1 MARTILNQNLALGSG
16 ITTNTTKKKTSS
28 TGGLYA
34 DFIGNTGSAKNVTLP
49 TINTGNVGYGDFI
62 NVATPSANSKSG
74 YVSAYTGEDTKLP
87 SVTPA
92 VSVVKTTPSY
102 GYSDYIGEI
111 TNQPVL
117 STSLKNQVAIKK
129 PDFASGV
136 VGTVGGGFSGGNK
149 GGVTDEGVIVGN
161 PTVETMP
168 TIKTSGGSSSS
179 SKAATENADNFA
191 PAIREIIENL
201 YPDKKQSA
209 AKYADFTDTSNQ
221 SVSAEKAVATTP
233 TTTPATQAQAE
244 ETKAAETANTATAAA
259 QTEESKSEDGKMT
272 YEDYIA
278 EMKKG
283 YQEQLDAANKQ
294 AEETKARAMADAQ
307 NAYTQNKA
315 TYGTNAETLAQM
327 GLTGGGY
334 SDYLQA
340 QAYAQKRAD
349 VQAATAQE
357 IASKSN
363 NQATYQQYISAMNE
377 KLAEKAL
384 YEEQLAEQR
393 KYNEQQTAEQREYE
407 RQQLEEQRK
416 YEEEQSASSKKQNV
430 FDSLWAGVQDTST
443 TYTEEAID
451 GIAKEYGLS
460 DEQISSL
467 KTLLRNTKNKASE
480 EKSKAILES
489 ALANVD
495 AAATG
500 SLDEYLDGLQELGLS
515 DEDRATYE
523 KTIREQTGD
532 NIVDTVNNIVASGVN
547 KENVSSLDYSIAT
560 ADDYYAKGNISKE
573 QLQTVYNK
581 YATSTVETV
590 VNADYGSDGQQ
601 KIKAYLSTQKD
612 IEQWYKDGK
621 LTYAMYKTLKEKA
634 GGESYNACSGGWNLQ
649 GLGSGRV
656 NDDVDITIGATS
668 RGGNGKKE
676 YDLLCSSTVTDTE
689 IIAELNRIATGDANK
704 TPSNTGCGNLWNW
717 WNTNSGESGNEG
729 RLIVAYGDMYLY
741 TGKGWTQLKSDN
753 NEAELAN
760 AISAFTGGGT
770 RVQTKYSADTSDIES
785 KAAAGT
791 LTYNDVAKYNAGI
804 RTAHEFSR
812 NNNSDKQKYGTYQAY
827 LKAMYEKY
835 KN

>member
-1 MARTILNQNLALGSG
+1 MIKQNLTLG
-16 ITTNTTKKKTSS
+16 TTTSKKKKNNG
-28 TGGLYA
+28 TGGLYG
-34 DFIGNTGSAKNVTLP
+34 DFIGGTGSANNVSLP
-49 TINTGNVGYGDFI
+49 NLPSSNPTYGDFI
-62 NVATPSANSKSG
+62 NIPTPSKDKTG
-74 YVSAYTGEDTKLP
+74 GAYTGNDLTLNP
-87 SVTPA
+87 STPSFGYGDALGDLSVTPKKKDEQIVTPTWGTGNNSKLPPSA
-92 VSVVKTTPSY
+92 PSGISKGDISVA
-102 GYSDYIGEI
+102 
-111 TNQPVL
+111 PVDK
-117 STSLKNQVAIKK
+117 SQFFDSN
-129 PDFASGV
+129 V
-136 VGTVGGGFSGGNK
+136 VGTVGGGFSGGKK
-149 GGVTDEGVIVGN
+149 GGITNEGEIIGK
-161 PTVETMP
+161 PSGVEKMP
-168 TIKTSGGSSSS
+168 TIKPSGSSSAN
-179 SKAATENADNFA
+179 KGQVDNADNFA

-201 YPDKKQSA
+201 YPEKKQPD
-209 AKYADFTDTSNQ
+209 AKYSDY
-221 SVSAEKAVATTP
+221 
-233 TTTPATQAQAE
+233 TPAQSSTETTAPPQAE
-244 ETKAAETANTATAAA
+244 QPKQNETVDKETPAAP
-259 QTEESKSEDGKMT
+259 TEDNNAEDGKMS

-294 AEETKARAMADAQ
+294 AEQTKARAMADAE
-307 NAYTQNKA
+307 NAYAQNKA

-349 VQAATAQE
+349 AQAATAQE

-363 NQATYQQYISAMNE
+363 NRATYQQYITAMNE

-384 YEEQLAEQR
+384 YEEQLEEQR

-416 YEEEQSASSKKQNV
+416 YNEEQTASNKKQNI

-460 DEQISSL
+460 DDQVNSL
-467 KTLLRNTKNKASE
+467 KTLLKNTKNKAAE
-480 EKSKAILES
+480 EKSKAILEN

-500 SLDEYLDGLQELGLS
+500 SLDEYLDGLQKLGLS

-523 KTIREQTGD
+523 KTIREQMGNNT
-532 NIVDTVNNIVASGVN
+532 VDTINDSISKGDIT
-547 KENVSSLDYSIAT
+547 SLDYNIAT
-560 ADDYYAKGNISKE
+560 AEDYYAKGYISKE

-581 YATSTVETV
+581 YATVTVETV
-590 VNADYGSDGQQ
+590 ANTDFGSDDQK
-601 KIKAYLSTQKD
+601 KIKSYLSAQKD

-634 GGESYNACSGGWNLQ
+634 GGENYNACSGGWNLQ
-649 GLGSGRV
+649 GLGSGRD

-668 RGGNGKKE
+668 RSGNGKKE
-676 YDLLCSSTVTDTE
+676 YDLLCGSTVTDSE

-717 WNTNSGESGNEG
+717 WNTNSGESGNAG
-729 RLIVAYGDMYLY
+729 RLIVAYGNMYLY
-741 TGKGWTQLKSDN
+741 TSKGWTKLKSDN
-753 NEAELAN
+753 NDAELAN

-770 RVQTKYSADTSDIES
+770 RVGAKYSTDNSTASEIES
-785 KAAAGT
+785 RAAAGT

-804 RTAHEFSR
+804 RTAHEFNR

-835 KN
+835 KK

>member
-1 MARTILNQNLALGSG
+1 MVKNILNQNLALGTG
-16 ITTNTTKKKTSS
+16 ITTNKTKKINSS

-74 YVSAYTGEDTKLP
+74 YVSAYTGEDTKLS
-87 SVTPA
+87 SVMPA

-117 STSLKNQVAIKK
+117 STSLKNQVEIKK

-136 VGTVGGGFSGGNK
+136 VGTVGGGFSDGNK

-168 TIKTSGGSSSS
+168 TIKTSGDSSSS

-209 AKYADFTDTSNQ
+209 AKYADFIDTSNQ
-221 SVSAEKAVATTP
+221 SVSAEKAAA
-233 TTTPATQAQAE
+233 TTPATQAQAE

-307 NAYTQNKA
+307 NAYAQNKA

-349 VQAATAQE
+349 AQAATAQE

-460 DEQISSL
+460 DEQVSSL
-467 KTLLRNTKNKASE
+467 KTLLKNTKNKASE

-523 KTIREQTGD
+523 KTIREQMGNNT
-532 NIVDTVNNIVASGVN
+532 VDTINDSISKGDVT
-547 KENVSSLDYSIAT
+547 SLDYNIAT
-560 ADDYYAKGNISKE
+560 ADDYYAKGYISKE

-581 YATSTVETV
+581 YATVTVETV
-590 VNADYGSDGQQ
+590 ANTDFGSDDQK
-601 KIKAYLSTQKD
+601 KIKSYLSAQKD

-634 GGESYNACSGGWNLQ
+634 GGENYNACSGGWNLQ
-649 GLGSGRV
+649 GLGSGRD

-668 RGGNGKKE
+668 RSGNGKKE
-676 YDLLCSSTVTDTE
+676 YDLLCSSTVTDSE

-729 RLIVAYGDMYLY
+729 RLIVAYGNMYLY
-741 TGKGWTQLKSDN
+741 TGKGWTKLKSDN

-770 RVQTKYSADTSDIES
+770 RVQTKYSADNSSMSDIES

-804 RTAHEFSR
+804 RTAHEFNR
-812 NNNSDKQKYGTYQAY
+812 NNNSDTQKYGTYQAY

>member
-1 MARTILNQNLALGSG
+1 
-16 ITTNTTKKKTSS
+16 
-28 TGGLYA
+28 
-34 DFIGNTGSAKNVTLP
+34 
-49 TINTGNVGYGDFI
+49 
-62 NVATPSANSKSG
+62 
-74 YVSAYTGEDTKLP
+74 
-87 SVTPA
+87 
-92 VSVVKTTPSY
+92 
-102 GYSDYIGEI
+102 
-111 TNQPVL
+111 
-117 STSLKNQVAIKK
+117 
-129 PDFASGV
+129 
-136 VGTVGGGFSGGNK
+136 
-149 GGVTDEGVIVGN
+149 
-161 PTVETMP
+161 
-168 TIKTSGGSSSS
+168 
-179 SKAATENADNFA
+179 
-191 PAIREIIENL
+191 
-201 YPDKKQSA
+201 
-209 AKYADFTDTSNQ
+209 
-221 SVSAEKAVATTP
+221 
-233 TTTPATQAQAE
+233 
-244 ETKAAETANTATAAA
+244 
-259 QTEESKSEDGKMT
+259 
-272 YEDYIA
+272 
-278 EMKKG
+278 
-283 YQEQLDAANKQ
+283 
-294 AEETKARAMADAQ
+294 MADAQ
-307 NAYTQNKA
+307 NAYAQNKA

-327 GLTGGGY
+327 GLTGSGY

-349 VQAATAQE
+349 AQTATAQE

-363 NQATYQQYISAMNE
+363 NQAIYQQYISAMNE

-384 YEEQLAEQR
+384 YEEQL
-393 KYNEQQTAEQREYE
+393 
-407 RQQLEEQRK
+407 
-416 YEEEQSASSKKQNV
+416 ASSKKQNV

-451 GIAKEYGLS
+451 SIAKEYGLS
-460 DEQISSL
+460 DEQVSSL
-467 KTLLRNTKNKASE
+467 KTLLKNTKNKASE

-489 ALANVD
+489 VLANVD

-523 KTIREQTGD
+523 KTIREQMGN
-532 NIVDTVNNIVASGVN
+532 NIVDTINDSISKGSVT
-547 KENVSSLDYSIAT
+547 SLDYNIAT
-560 ADDYYAKGNISKE
+560 ADDYYAKGYISKE

-581 YATSTVETV
+581 YATVTVETAA
-590 VNADYGSDGQQ
+590 NTDFGSDDQT
-601 KIKAYLSTQKD
+601 KIKSYLSAQKD

-634 GGESYNACSGGWNLQ
+634 GGENYNACSGGWNLQ
-649 GLGSGRV
+649 GLGSGRD

-668 RGGNGKKE
+668 RSGNGKKE
-676 YDLLCSSTVTDTE
+676 YDLLCSSTVTDSE

-729 RLIVAYGDMYLY
+729 RLIVAYGNMYLY
-741 TGKGWTQLKSDN
+741 TGKGWMKLKSDN

-770 RVQTKYSADTSDIES
+770 RVQTKYSADNSSMSDIES

-804 RTAHEFSR
+804 RTAHEFNR